1 VSLRSRVF
9 AGILLIAVVLGVT
22 AIVVTRNTEAHL
34 VAQVDGQLASVDDP
48 LGRENGFGPD
58 RGQDDAPTPP
68 SSFYIAELGSD
79 GEIEVR
85 STPNVGDDV
94 APAPEIDGETARE
107 AADTGEAFTVTST
120 DSSVRYRVLVAH
132 DGPDIAIVALP
143 LTDVDNAVS
152 RLVLVEGVATAAALT
167 VLAIVAW
174 WVLHLGVRPIKRMT
188 AVASA
193 IASGDLSPRVPE
205 ADPRTEAGE
214 LGAALNQMLGRI
226 EDAFDERARSEARLR
241 QFIADASHELRTP
254 VTTIRGYAELYRSGG
269 LDAPGELAEAMR
281 RAEQEAVRMSVL
293 VNDLLQ
299 LARLDQGRPL
309 ERAPVDL
316 ATLASDAVRDA
327 SAVDPER
334 RIACDAPGHTM
345 VLGDEDRLRQVLAN
359 LVANALVHTPEGT
372 PVDVRVHASGSRAVV
387 EVVDHGPGMAPEIA
401 SRVFERFYRADP
413 SRSRHRGG
421 SGLGLAIVEATVNAH
436 RGTVLLRST
445 PGRGTTVRVELPLLP
460 ATSGAPPLA
469 LATNR

>member
-1 VSLRSRVF
+1 MSLRSRVF
-9 AGILLIAVVLGVT
+9 AGIVLIAVVLGVT
-22 AIVVTRNTEAHL
+22 AVVVTRNTEAHL
-34 VAQVDGQLASVDDP
+34 VAQVDSQLASVDKP
-48 LGRENGFGPD
+48 LQRENGFGPD
-58 RGQDDAPTPP
+58 RGQNYAP
-68 SSFYIAELGSD
+68 SSFYIAELRTD
-79 GEIEVR
+79 GEIEER

-94 APAPEIDGETARE
+94 APTPQIDVDTARD
-107 AADTGEAFTVTST
+107 AADTGEAFTVPST
-120 DSSVRYRVLVAH
+120 DSNVRYRVLVIH
-132 DGPDIAIVALP
+132 DGPDLAVIALP
-143 LTDVDNAVS
+143 LTDVDNAVA
-152 RLVLVEGVATAAALT
+152 RLVLVEGVATAAALA
-167 VLAIVAW
+167 VLAIVSW

-205 ADPRTEAGE
+205 VDPRTEAGE

-316 ATLASDAVRDA
+316 AALARDAVRDA
-327 SAVDPER
+327 GAVDPAR
-334 RIACDAPGHTM
+334 RIACDAPEQTM

-359 LVANALVHTPEGT
+359 LVANAVVHTPEGT
-372 PVDVRVHASGSRAVV
+372 PVEVRVGPTGTNAVV
-387 EVVDHGPGMAPEIA
+387 EVVDHGPGMAPEVA

-421 SGLGLAIVEATVNAH
+421 SGLGLAIVEATVAAH
-436 RGTVLLRST
+436 HGTVALRST
-445 PGRGTTVRVELPLLP
+445 PGAGTAVRVEVPLLSTISGLP
-460 ATSGAPPLA
+460 PLELATS
-469 LATNR
+469 R